1 MHTCIPVSFSCFC
14 TDLHVGFG
22 EVMFMTHTHT
32 SKLDEL
38 VLVSLNE
45 RVLTG
50 FWLDL
55 SDHALPLLKGQVIY
69 SDIVLPQTG

>member
-1 MHTCIPVSFSCFC
+1 MHTCIPVSFFCFY

-22 EVMFMTHTHT
+22 EVMFMTHT

-45 RVLTG
+45 RVLTA

-69 SDIVLPQTG
+69 PDIVLPQTR